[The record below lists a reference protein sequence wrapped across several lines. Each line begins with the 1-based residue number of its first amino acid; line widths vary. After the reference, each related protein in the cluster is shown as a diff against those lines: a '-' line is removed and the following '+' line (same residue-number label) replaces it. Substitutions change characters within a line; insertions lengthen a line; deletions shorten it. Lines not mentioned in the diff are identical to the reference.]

1 MRKFIVSG
9 FADEFDSD
17 LKKHVGGFKGLGID
31 HIEVRFINEKNIA
44 DLTEDEVKELKAY
57 LDVNNITVSAVG
69 SPLGKVTL
77 DDDMDE
83 HLEKCERVFK
93 YANILGAKFIRMF
106 SFYPHKDKGF
116 CEASVKEVY
125 DRLEK
130 MISLSEKY
138 NVVLCHENEHGIYG
152 ETPEKCLEILKHFG
166 GRLKCV
172 FDMGNFRLDGNDPI
186 KAYDMLKEYI
196 AYFHLK
202 DGTVDGIIVPPG
214 MGDAKIEEILA
225 MHAKT
230 STEPFVISM
239 EPHLV
244 DFTGL
249 NALVQDATVLEKKIS
264 YKDSH
269 EAFTDAAHRIFDILE
284 RIEK

>member
-1 MRKFIVSG
+1 MSKFIISG

-17 LKKHVGGFKGLGID
+17 LKTHVEGFKTLGIG

-44 DLTEDEVKELKAY
+44 DLTEEEIKDLKAY
-57 LDVNNITVSAVG
+57 LDENGIKVSAVG
-69 SPLGKVTL
+69 SPLGKITL
-77 DDDMDE
+77 DDNFDE
-83 HLEKCERVFK
+83 HIEKCKRVYR

-116 CEASVKEVY
+116 CEVSKKEVY

-130 MISLSEKY
+130 MVALSEEY
-138 NVVLCHENEHGIYG
+138 GVVLCHENEGEIYG
-152 ETPEKCLEILKHFG
+152 ESPENCLEILEHFS

-172 FDMGNFRLDGNDPI
+172 FDMGNFRLGGYDPI
-186 KAYDMLKEYI
+186 TAYEMLKEYI

-202 DGTVDGIIVPPG
+202 DGTVDSIIVPPG
-214 MGDAKIEEILA
+214 MGDAKIAEILA

-230 STEPFVISM
+230 ADKPFVISM

-244 DFTGL
+244 DFCGL
-249 NALVQDATVLEKKIS
+249 NDLVQDAKELKKEIS
-264 YKDSH
+264 YANSQ
-269 EAFTDAAHRIFDILE
+269 EAFTDAANRIFEILKG
-284 RIEK
+284 IE